1 MIAIIAEKPS
11 VGQDIARV
19 IGATEKKNGYMAGNG
34 YLVTWALGHLVS
46 LAMPS
51 AYGYGKA
58 SHEDLP
64 MLPEPFQLVVRQIKT
79 DRGMVTDI
87 GAAKQLK
94 VIDEVFSKC
103 DSIIVATDAG
113 REGELIFRYI
123 YHYLGY
129 TKPFKRL
136 WISSLTD
143 EAIRAGMS
151 NLKNG
156 EAYDALY
163 NAADCRAKADWL
175 VGMNASRALALAS
188 GMPNNSLGRVQTPT
202 LAMICS
208 RYKRRTV
215 ILFLH
220 LIGNCISHLNAWA
233 SSVSSH
239 ILRTSRAR
247 SRQRRHTHDSRPTQR
262 HSSRRWSASVP
273 TSRHRYCTT
282 LPHCRRTATRITI

>member
-19 IGATEKKNGYMAGNG
+19 IGATEKKDGYMAGNG

-46 LAMPS
+46 LAMPQ

-58 SHEDLP
+58 SSEDLP

-143 EAIRAGMS
+143 DFHRI
-151 NLKNG
+151 
-156 EAYDALY
+156 Y
-163 NAADCRAKADWL
+163 N
-175 VGMNASRALALAS
+175 
-188 GMPNNSLGRVQTPT
+188 
-202 LAMICS
+202 
-208 RYKRRTV
+208 Y
-215 ILFLH
+215 H
-220 LIGNCISHLNAWA
+220 SHLSKVLRSCDTPCWESNYPLY
-233 SSVSSH
+233 
-239 ILRTSRAR
+239 ILSF
-247 SRQRRHTHDSRPTQR
+247 SFQKYNQEPFS
-262 HSSRRWSASVP
+262 
-273 TSRHRYCTT
+273 
-282 LPHCRRTATRITI
+282 